1 MFLHMIDV
9 GIPYRYLNMFIAPTK
24 YKWVIGLRI
33 VVV

>member
-9 GIPYRYLNMFIAPTK
+9 RIPYLDLNMFIAPTK